1 MAKKNNRGKNSQAVT
16 PRAVYPQI
24 SKKHL
29 TDFFGLTGK
38 SLLFAIAE
46 THTGDGDVNIS
57 PIVAILGEKEYISL
71 SCGEIK
77 TNMQVKGFKQ
87 DLYPA
92 IVFYNKD
99 DDSFL
104 FKSSVGSTAA
114 ISSAILTGYFGKNI
128 IKQ

>member
-1 MAKKNNRGKNSQAVT
+1 MEKKKNRGKNSKAVA
-16 PRAVYPQI
+16 PHAVYPQI
-24 SKKHL
+24 SRKHL

-46 THTGDGDVNIS
+46 THTCEGDVNIT

-71 SCGEIK
+71 SCGDVK
-77 TNMQVKGFKQ
+77 TNMHVKGFKQ

-104 FKSSVGSTAA
+104 FKSSIGSTVV
-114 ISSAILTGYFGKNI
+114 ISCAVLIEHFGKNI
-128 IKQ
+128 IKR